1 MQRGCHGIP
10 PFGAPQRRD
19 PAFPDRLKGVIPAM
33 KLEIGA
39 FHVTDIVFGD
49 HTGYSKG
56 VLTVNK
62 EELLKVVHEDEHI
75 TTADLKIVHPGDNV
89 ILCPVKEAVEMRCK
103 VSGGHGIFPGVLTQM
118 EIAGSGRTHCL
129 QDCSLLVVG
138 EHAGGFQDG
147 LIPMGGKY
155 QHHTIFGDM
164 VNLVL
169 VADSDED
176 FERCEQQKKN
186 HALRWAGMRLAE
198 YIGQCVKD
206 MEPENI
212 EVYDLPAINERGAD
226 VDKLPRVVYL
236 LQPQTQMEAM
246 GYNTLIY
253 GWDGNHILPTFMHP
267 NELLDGCLVSGS
279 FMPSSSKISTYEFA
293 VNPMIKRLYAE
304 HGKTINFLGVVMSTL
319 NVKMDEKVRCVKM
332 AGQIC
337 QSLGVDAAVV
347 VEEGYGNPDVDYTA
361 MLVELER
368 LGIKTVG
375 LSDECTGR
383 DGASQ
388 PLVSMNPATDA
399 LVSTGNVSQMYEF
412 PKMEV
417 IGELEALARDGN
429 SGGWEGCINPDGSF
443 VMENN
448 GLFCGNHISG
458 YSRRSCADF

>member
-10 PFGAPQRRD
+10 PFGAPQRRE

-176 FERCEQQKKN
+176 FERREQQKKN

-198 YIGQCVKD
+198 YVGQCVKD

-429 SGGWEGCINPDGSF
+429 SGGWEGCINPDCSF